1 MFDLGPHAGFIWLS
15 YAAALLCI
23 TGLLLWVSTDERT
36 QRRRL
41 ADLERRGLRRRS
53 SQQESQD
60 RQ

>member
-15 YAAALLCI
+15 YAADALCI
-23 TGLLLWVSTDERT
+23 LGLVLWVWTDERT

-53 SQQESQD
+53 SQQNQD
-60 RQ
+60 KP